1 MKELNAVLGRRRSGT
16 AATRRRIA
24 DAALDLFSTR
34 GYAATS
40 LQAIADA
47 ASLHVQ
53 TIYQTFGSKPG
64 VLEAACELARAG
76 AEDPETAPSEWPWAR
91 ALVAEPDPVKLIRH
105 YATHVRTIAP
115 RAGPLVAEI
124 RNAAR
129 ADPELATFLAHI
141 EAGRYLGPA
150 GIVALLIDKKALRRG
165 LDADGAA
172 ETMFAVSSYES
183 YELLVVDRHRTPDEY
198 ERWLGDILCDLLLD
212 PITSSDVRPATD
224 DRAPRRNTP
233 KRRRT

>member
-1 MKELNAVLGRRRSGT
+1 MSKVEPGLARRRGS

-24 DAALDLFSTR
+24 DAALDLFSAR

-53 TIYQTFGSKPG
+53 TIYQAFGSKPA

-76 AEDPETAPSEWPWAR
+76 DDDPETAPSEWPWAQ
-91 ALVAEPDPVKLIRH
+91 ALVGEPDPVKLIRR

-129 ADPELATFLAHI
+129 ADPELAIFLAHI

-150 GIVALLIDKKALRRG
+150 GVVALLTEKKSLRRG
-165 LDADGAA
+165 LDADRAA

-198 ERWLGDILCDLLLD
+198 ERWLGDILCDLLLE
-212 PITSSDVRPATD
+212 PINTGDVGRATD
-224 DRAPRRNTP
+224 SRAPRRNTP
-233 KRRRT
+233 KPQRT

>member
-1 MKELNAVLGRRRSGT
+1 MSKVEPGLARRGRGS

-53 TIYQTFGSKPG
+53 TIYQAFGSKPA

-76 AEDPETAPSEWPWAR
+76 DDDPETAPSEWPWAR
-91 ALVAEPDPVKLIRH
+91 ALVAETDPVKLIRR
-105 YATHVRTIAP
+105 YAAHVRTIAP

-150 GIVALLIDKKALRRG
+150 GVVALLTEKEALRRG
-165 LDADGAA
+165 LDADRAA

-198 ERWLGDILCDLLLD
+198 ERWLGDILCDLLLE
-212 PITSSDVRPATD
+212 PKP
-224 DRAPRRNTP
+224 PRT
-233 KRRRT
+233 

>member
-1 MKELNAVLGRRRSGT
+1 MAGLPKSRPH
-16 AATRRRIA
+16 
-24 DAALDLFSTR
+24 DR
-34 GYAATS
+34 GFDTTTS
-40 LQAIADA
+40 
-47 ASLHVQ
+47 
-53 TIYQTFGSKPG
+53 
-64 VLEAACELARAG
+64 
-76 AEDPETAPSEWPWAR
+76 EDPETPPSEWPRAR
-91 ALVAEPDPVKLIRH
+91 ALVAEPDPAKLIRR

-150 GIVALLIDKKALRRG
+150 GVVALLVDKKALRRG
-165 LDADGAA
+165 LDADRAA

-183 YELLVVDRHRTPDEY
+183 YELLVADRHWTADEY
-198 ERWLGDILCDLLLD
+198 ERWLGDILCDLLLE

-224 DRAPRRNTP
+224 NRAPRRNTP
-233 KRRRT
+233 KRRRK

>member
-1 MKELNAVLGRRRSGT
+1 VSEREHDPVLGRHRSGA

-40 LQAIADA
+40 LQAVADA

-91 ALVAEPDPVKLIRH
+91 ALVAEPDPVKLIRR
-105 YATHVRTIAP
+105 YAAHVRTIAP

-129 ADPELATFLAHI
+129 ADPQLATFLAHI

-150 GIVALLIDKKALRRG
+150 GVVALLVDKKALRRG
-165 LDADGAA
+165 LGADQAA

-198 ERWLGDILCDLLLD
+198 ERWLGDILCDLLLE
-212 PITSSDVRPATD
+212 PITSGTD

>member
-1 MKELNAVLGRRRSGT
+1 MSKVEAGLASRRRGS
-16 AATRRRIA
+16 AATRRRVA
-24 DAALDLFSTR
+24 GAALDLFSTR

-53 TIYQTFGSKPG
+53 TIYQAFGSKPA

-76 AEDPETAPSEWPWAR
+76 DDDPETDPSEWPWAR
-91 ALVAEPDPVKLIRH
+91 ALVAEPDPAKLIRG

-150 GIVALLIDKKALRRG
+150 GVVALLMDKKALRHG
-165 LDADGAA
+165 LDADRAA
-172 ETMFAVSSYES
+172 ETAFAVSSYES

-198 ERWLGDILCDLLLD
+198 ERWLGDILCDLLLE
-212 PITSSDVRPATD
+212 PTSAAVDGRSGSSKRGHVR
-224 DRAPRRNTP
+224 
-233 KRRRT
+233 